1 MMTDNAACTIVSKNY
16 FAYAKTLADSYTST
30 HPEAT
35 FYILIVDRKDAAFE
49 KANPNYNTI
58 WVEDLGIDGFP
69 HYAFKYDILELN
81 TNVKPALLRQLLKK
95 HQKAL
100 YIDPDIFIY
109 KRLDGIYSTLD
120 SFSIILT
127 PHITSPIQDDL
138 KPTDVD
144 MLKGGVFNLGFIGVR
159 RSPEALSM
167 LDWWDQR
174 CMEMAF
180 NEPQTGV
187 FVDQKWANLIPCL
200 FEKVYIEKSPGYN
213 MAYWNLHER
222 RLTNDS
228 EAGYIVNKAHPLY
241 FFHFSGVSATDF
253 RPISKYQNRS
263 NLDNR
268 PDLEK
273 IFTEYCSTLLENKH
287 TEYANISY
295 SFGKFSNGVPV
306 TAIARKIYAISP
318 EYHNLQDPFL
328 ADSKFY
334 KFAARKRLIDSSSG
348 SHKASPTIA
357 YTTFNTNHNDFRLRV
372 IRSVLHL
379 SLFLFG
385 AKRYE
390 LLLKYLNYI
399 VQPRNQRRI
408 FFKD

>member
-1 MMTDNAACTIVSKNY
+1 MTNNAACTIVSKNY
-16 FAYAKTLADSYTST
+16 FAYAKTLADSYTSA

-35 FYILIVDRKDAAFE
+35 FYILIVDRKDTAFE
-49 KANPNYNTI
+49 KAHSNYNTI
-58 WVEDLGIDGFP
+58 WVEDLGIDSFL

-95 HQKAL
+95 HEKAL

-109 KRLDGIYSTLD
+109 KRLDDIYSTLD
-120 SFSIILT
+120 SCSIVLT
-127 PHITSPIQDDL
+127 PHITSPIQDKL
-138 KPTDVD
+138 KPTEVD
-144 MLKGGVFNLGFIGVR
+144 MLKGGIFNLGFIGVR
-159 RSPEALSM
+159 RSSEALSM
-167 LDWWDQR
+167 LDWWHQR

-200 FEKVYIEKSPGYN
+200 FDKVHIEKSPGYN

-222 RLTNDS
+222 RLTHDG
-228 EAGYIVNKAHPLY
+228 EAGYIVNESHPLH
-241 FFHFSGVSATDF
+241 FFHFSGVNATDF
-253 RPISKYQNRS
+253 RPLSKYQNRS

-273 IFTEYCSTLLENKH
+273 LFTEYCSTLLKNGH
-287 TEYANISY
+287 AEYASIPY
-295 SFGKFSNGVPV
+295 SFGKFRNGTSITP
-306 TAIARKIYAISP
+306 ISRKIYAISP
-318 EYHNLQDPFL
+318 EHHGLQDPFL
-328 ADSKFY
+328 ADSQFY
-334 KFAARKRLIDSSSG
+334 KFAVKKRLIDTSSN
-348 SHKASPTIA
+348 SHNTSPTIA
-357 YTTFNTNHNDFRLRV
+357 YTTFNTNHNDIRLRA
-372 IRSVLHL
+372 IRSALHL
-379 SLFLFG
+379 TLLLFG

-399 VQPRNQRRI
+399 VQPRNQRKI